1 MISQPKKADRKKPPS
16 VAASREPRLGSAP
29 SPEVTSKA
37 ADDTF
42 VGEPIAPEGGSFSA
56 SAMAQGKPGLPGAL
70 VWKGRRFAV
79 LEVLEEW
86 KESGPCHHGSG
97 EQYVRKHW
105 FRIRTTDN
113 LEMRIY
119 FERQARSAAR
129 ARWHLFSIGRGARLA
144 KDEREPGSRR

>member
-29 SPEVTSKA
+29 LSAPMPRPGHE
-37 ADDTF
+37 TF

-70 VWKGRRFAV
+70 VWKERRLVV

-86 KESGPCHHGSG
+86 KEFGPCHHGSG

-105 FRIRTTDN
+105 FRVRTTEN

-119 FERQARSAAR
+119 FERQARTAAR
-129 ARWHLFSIGRGARLA
+129 ARWHLFSIG
-144 KDEREPGSRR
+144 SS